1 MKICRIQDS
10 GQENP
15 MHQYRLGNSLLRGN
29 SAEMNLGVTASA
41 RNYQNAQGSCYSPL
55 IITVPGLLSSSC
67 FRLLS
72 SGECCGTEQGP
83 GDRDTKMV
91 IGPRAHSLQEAE
103 SARVVQS
110 SKDEHKGDYSKSLQ
124 LFVWG
129 IQSQE
134 SNFSLHWYIT
144 QQEATTESCSLGRP
158 YWT

>member
-1 MKICRIQDS
+1 MLS
-10 GQENP
+10 
-15 MHQYRLGNSLLRGN
+15 GN
-29 SAEMNLGVTASA
+29 SAEMTLGVTVSA
-41 RNYQNAQGSCYSPL
+41 RNYQNTEGSCYSSL
-55 IITVPGLLSSSC
+55 IITVPGLLSSSS

-83 GDRDTKMV
+83 GDGPTKM
-91 IGPRAHSLQEAE
+91 IMGPTAQHLQEAG
-103 SARVVQS
+103 SARLVQS
-110 SKDEHKGDYSKSLQ
+110 SKDEDKGVYSKNLK

-144 QQEATTESCSLGRP
+144 CQEAMTESRSLGKP